1 MGAFGATIPV
11 TTLNNGFLGAAT
23 RLGKRTIT
31 ARQVCTT
38 AQYASATGPNFGD
51 PCVIVATSGGGDT
64 LWSVKD
70 YIGHGGT
77 FTAEL
82 FAGTAY
88 REVKTNLAYVALETI
103 GGAQIGNYAP
113 GSMAELME
121 EGSTAVKVNVT
132 TGIASQGP
140 VYVRV
145 SANGA
150 NTIVGGFEAA
160 SDTTYT
166 VLLTGVVWRT
176 GVVDA
181 NGCAEITM
189 LNRVAA

>member
-11 TTLNNGFLGAAT
+11 TTLNNGFLGAVT
-23 RLGKRTIT
+23 RLGKRGVT

-38 AQYASATGPNFGD
+38 TQYASATGPNFGD

-70 YIGHGGT
+70 YIGNGGT
-77 FTAEL
+77 FTAAL
-82 FAGTAY
+82 FAGVAV
-88 REVKTNLAYVALETI
+88 REVKTNLSFTSYETI

-113 GSMAELME
+113 GSMGEILE
-121 EGSTAVKVNVT
+121 EGSCAVKVNVT
-132 TGIASQGP
+132 TGIASQGV

-160 SDTTYT
+160 SDTTHT
-166 VLLTGVVWRT
+166 VALTGVVWRT

-181 NGCAEITM
+181 NGVAEITI